1 MREAAEPQFRN
12 FLKHPFLIELGLGK
26 LSLAKFRYYI
36 IQDNL
41 FLEDAA
47 VARRLMLKKAS
58 RQLRID
64 LTQLLESMN
73 RFELL
78 NRRRA
83 VSKQVGITTSTMRQA
98 YRSPTTLAYTSFLIR
113 AVATASIGES
123 LAAMMAC
130 PWTYS
135 ELGVKF
141 ARSRAMTHYI
151 YGPWLSIYQS
161 QAMNSWLEELK
172 AIIDKVSSSTTP
184 RTKRHMIH
192 FFVAGC
198 KLECIFWDMAYRME
212 SWPY

>member
-1 MREAAEPQFRN
+1 MREAAESQFRN
-12 FLKHPFLIELGLGK
+12 FLKHSFLIELGSGK

-47 VARRLMLKKAS
+47 VARRLMLKGAS

-64 LTQLLESMN
+64 LTRLLESMN

-78 NRRRA
+78 SRRKA
-83 VSKQVGITTSTMRQA
+83 VSQQLGITTSTMRQA
-98 YRSPTTLAYTSFLIR
+98 HRSPTTLAYTSFLIR
-113 AVATASIGES
+113 AAATASIGES

-130 PWTYS
+130 PWTYL

-141 ARSRAMTHYI
+141 ARSRAMTHQI

-172 AIIDKVSSSTTP
+172 AIIDRVTSSATP
-184 RTKRHMIH
+184 RIKRHMIH
-192 FFVAGC
+192 SFVTGC
-198 KLECIFWDMAYRME
+198 KFECMFWDMAYRME
-212 SWPY
+212 RWPY